1 MTGDV
6 SNQAKS
12 RKTRAKEPIKAAS
25 IDHSDA
31 PSSNQKREDQTMSTD
46 HSSEAPLPSE
56 SHDEVPS
63 EPVAPPMIEISRH
76 AEANRIISKYVG
88 WGAGSGVVPAPFL
101 DVAAVATVQVM
112 MVRELLALYEVPFSE
127 TRVRTTV
134 SVLIGSLSPSV
145 LAGATAMTF
154 LKVVPFVGFPLAMLT
169 MPLLASAA
177 TYAVGKVV
185 SAHLEEGGN
194 LDTLDSKSVK
204 TRVRDAFKEGK
215 AKLKKASDRVLA

>member
-6 SNQAKS
+6 PKQAKS
-12 RKTRAKEPIKAAS
+12 KKTRAKEQIDAAS
-25 IDHSDA
+25 IDHTDA
-31 PSSNQKREDQTMSTD
+31 PSSNQQREDQTMSTD
-46 HSSEAPLPSE
+46 NSSEAPLPSE

-63 EPVAPPMIEISRH
+63 APVAPPMIEISRH
-76 AEANRIISKYVG
+76 AEASRIISKYVG
-88 WGAGSGVVPAPFL
+88 WGAGSGIVPAPFL

-134 SVLIGSLSPSV
+134 SVLLGSLSPSV

-185 SAHLEEGGN
+185 SAHLEEGGS
-194 LDTLDSKSVK
+194 LDTLESKSVK